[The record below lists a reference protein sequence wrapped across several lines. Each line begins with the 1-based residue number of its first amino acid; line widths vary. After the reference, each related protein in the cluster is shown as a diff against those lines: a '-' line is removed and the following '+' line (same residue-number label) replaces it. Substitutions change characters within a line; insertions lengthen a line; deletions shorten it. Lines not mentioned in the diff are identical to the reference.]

1 MGKRSLKFT
10 SQSKTNM
17 ATFKKHLKATQTKNR
32 TQEYLTFKK
41 KRTTTG
47 SHMWALVS

>member
-10 SQSKTNM
+10 SRSKTNV
-17 ATFKKHLKATQTKNR
+17 AAFKKHLKAKQTKIR

-41 KRTTTG
+41 SRIITS
-47 SHMWALVS
+47 SHVCASIS